1 LVPLQSELFR
11 DDAAL
16 QACLVKDAAHIVKG
30 ARGQHVAKI
39 QSALGIIEG
48 ALIDSDEL
56 ANAFYGPSTAS
67 EVLAYKRKRDI
78 VNRTYQQR
86 ADDIVGK
93 MTIASLDREILEGE
107 QRPSPKSCQE
117 PVKTGGAAGVAV
129 RSQRRQSLVGD
140 TPQPQQPQQF
150 PAILSVLFQVVSIRG
165 KQGPQSFAIAA
176 ETLRRANELT
186 VPLGMS
192 VRRIIGIP
200 FDFSARVKFD
210 SSAQIE
216 GLRRAA
222 EKAMPGFEAAVR
234 VLICPLFDADG
245 DADLET
251 NAIST
256 SAVDE
261 NKKPFKRFIVI
272 NSHLLRK
279 DRGTLLHE
287 MIHCSDESLM
297 GEIGVHDLDGSAGI
311 FSWDAQRTKLFP
323 ERATALRNAFF
334 AFKR

>member
-1 LVPLQSELFR
+1 VPLQSELFR
-11 DDAAL
+11 DDNAL
-16 QACLVKDAAHIVKG
+16 QACLVKDSAHIVKG

-39 QSALGIIEG
+39 QTALGIIEG

-56 ANAFYGPSTAS
+56 SASFYGPSTAS
-67 EVLAYKRKRDI
+67 TVLAYKRKRDI
-78 VNRTYQQR
+78 INRTYQQR

-93 MTIASLDREILEGE
+93 MTIASLDREIFEGE
-107 QRPSPKSCQE
+107 QRPSPKSCKE
-117 PVKTGGAAGVAV
+117 PSKGGGASGVTLS
-129 RSQRRQSLVGD
+129 SQRRQNLVGD
-140 TPQPQQPQQF
+140 APAPRQF
-150 PAILSVLFQVVSIRG
+150 PAILSVLFQLVRIRG
-165 KQGPQSFAIAA
+165 KLGPQSFAIAD
-176 ETLRRANELT
+176 ETLRRANALT
-186 VPLGMS
+186 APLGMRVAS
-192 VRRIIGIP
+192 INGIP
-200 FDFSARVKFD
+200 FDFSVRVKFN

-222 EKAMPGFEAAVR
+222 ETAMPGFEAAVR

-245 DADLET
+245 DPDLET

-256 SAVDE
+256 TAVKE
-261 NKKPFKRFIVI
+261 NKQPFKRFIVI

-297 GEIGVHDLDGSAGI
+297 GEVGVHDADGTAGI
-311 FSWDAQRTKLFP
+311 FSWDPERTKLFP
-323 ERATALRNAFF
+323 ERAESLRNAFF

>member
-1 LVPLQSELFR
+1 VPLQSELFR
-11 DDAAL
+11 DDTAL
-16 QACLVKDAAHIVKG
+16 QACLVKDSAHIVKG

-39 QSALGIIEG
+39 QTALGIIEG

-56 ANAFYGPSTAS
+56 ASSVYGPSTAS

-93 MTIASLDREILEGE
+93 MTIASLDREVFEGE
-107 QRPSPKSCQE
+107 QRPSPKSCKE
-117 PVKTGGAAGVAV
+117 PSKAGGAAGVAL
-129 RSQRRQSLVGD
+129 RSQSRQNLVGD
-140 TPQPQQPQQF
+140 TAPQQF
-150 PAILSVLFQVVSIRG
+150 PAILSVLFQLVRIRG
-165 KQGPQSFAIAA
+165 KLGPQSFPIVA
-176 ETLRRANELT
+176 ETLRRANEIT
-186 VPLGMS
+186 APVGMRVAS
-192 VRRIIGIP
+192 INGFS

-222 EKAMPGFEAAVR
+222 EKAMPGFAAAVR
-234 VLICPLFDADG
+234 VLVCPLFDPDG
-245 DADLET
+245 DPDLET

-261 NKKPFKRFIVI
+261 NKKPFERFIVI

-287 MIHCSDESLM
+287 MIHCSNEALM
-297 GEIGVHDLDGSAGI
+297 GEVGVHDRDGSAGI
-311 FSWDAQRTKLFP
+311 FSWDPDRTKLFP
-323 ERATALRNAFF
+323 ERAEALRNAFF